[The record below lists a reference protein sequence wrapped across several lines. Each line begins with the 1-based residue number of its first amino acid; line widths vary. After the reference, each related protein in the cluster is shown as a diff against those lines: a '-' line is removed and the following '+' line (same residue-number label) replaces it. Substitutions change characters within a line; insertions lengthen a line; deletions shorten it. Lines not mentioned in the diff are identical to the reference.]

1 VDATFD
7 DVVQQ
12 IREVRFR
19 SDLAVTELDPPRGLA
34 PHAFALAAEVRPEY
48 PDSVSGDGSGRLVL
62 LRDPAEPSSWGGEW
76 RLVSF
81 AQAPIE
87 PDLARDPLLAD
98 VAWSWLIDALHRHGA
113 GHHALA
119 GTATTTISQGFGELA
134 GSRDTAMIEVR
145 ASWTPDGD
153 WVAQIDSWAE
163 ATCLLAG
170 LPPGSEEV
178 ARLRPRGPAS

>member
-1 VDATFD
+1 MDATFD
-7 DVVQQ
+7 DVVRQV
-12 IREVRFR
+12 RAVRFR
-19 SDLAVTELDPPRGLA
+19 SDLVVTELDPPRGLA
-34 PHAFALAAEVRPEY
+34 PHAFALAAEVRPEH
-48 PDSVSGDGSGRLVL
+48 PDSASGYGSARLVL
-62 LRDPAEPSSWGGEW
+62 LQDPAEPSSWAGGW

-98 VAWSWLIDALHRHGA
+98 VAWSWLVDALRGHGA
-113 GHHALA
+113 RHHALA

-134 GSRDTAMIEVR
+134 GSQDTAMIELR

-153 WVAQIDSWAE
+153 WVAQLESWAE
-163 ATCLLAG
+163 AACMLAG
-170 LPPGSEEV
+170 LPPGTEEV